1 MSKET
6 KRTLSYFLLS
16 ALLIGVYVFGNWMG
30 AERAYGDIK
39 RMGKKIQAD
48 IDLIKA
54 IIPDIKEDGDKL
66 REILDDIERE
76 IKFRTSWN
84 RETTGPIK
92 RVRPEEGNK

>member
-6 KRTLSYFLLS
+6 KRTWSYILLS
-16 ALLIGVYVFGNWMG
+16 VLIIAAYAAGNWMG

-39 RMGKKIQAD
+39 KDYKKLQVD
-48 IDLIKA
+48 IDLMKA

-76 IKFRTSWN
+76 IKMRISWN
-84 RETTGPIK
+84 RETVVPSKIVKPRNG
-92 RVRPEEGNK
+92 E